1 MSRGAVMSRH
11 PMLRGALAGLGL
23 GLLWG
28 VAARVYMRL
37 LAENP
42 SFSWVGT
49 LFILGL
55 ATLLGTGLGL
65 VHSAQ
70 SEGRRRWWLL
80 ALFPGVLLFAGQG
93 MPFIPAF
100 VVGGLLFSRRHWA
113 LRALGAAGIVG
124 GVVLLWAILR
134 LDEETMLS
142 APPELMVRALVGFA
156 VLSLGI
162 AAGSSV
168 LYRRWAPRTGPVTS
182 QRREQVPVPTSSGR
196 VPEPMSAQ
204 R

>member
-1 MSRGAVMSRH
+1 MSRH

-28 VAARVYMRL
+28 VAARIYMRL
-37 LAENP
+37 VAENP

-55 ATLLGTGLGL
+55 AALLGTGLGL

-93 MPFIPAF
+93 IPFIPAF
-100 VVGGLLFSRRHWA
+100 AVGGLLFSRRHWA
-113 LRALGAAGIVG
+113 LRALGAAGTAS
-124 GVVLLWAILR
+124 GVVVLWSIMR

-142 APPELMVRALVGFA
+142 APPELITRALVGFA
-156 VLSLGI
+156 VLSLGV

-168 LYRRWAPRTGPVTS
+168 LYRRWAPRP
-182 QRREQVPVPTSSGR
+182 RRATVD
-196 VPEPMSAQ
+196 EPMDSVEATPGVAGP
-204 R
+204 RAVAT

>member
-1 MSRGAVMSRH
+1 MSRGVVLSSH

-28 VAARVYMRL
+28 VAARIYMRL

-55 ATLLGTGLGL
+55 AALLGTGLGL
-65 VHSAQ
+65 VHCAQ
-70 SEGRRRWWLL
+70 STGRRRWWLL

-100 VVGGLLFSRRHWA
+100 VVGGLLFSQRHWA
-113 LRALGAAGIVG
+113 LRALGAAGVAG
-124 GVVLLWAILR
+124 GVVLLWSILR

-142 APPELMVRALVGFA
+142 APPELVARALVGFA

-168 LYRRWAPRTGPVTS
+168 LYRRWAPRTGRVAA
-182 QRREQVPVPTSSGR
+182 QRLEQVPLPASSAR
-196 VPEPMSAQ
+196 VPDPMSAQ
-204 R
+204 L

>member
-1 MSRGAVMSRH
+1 MSRH

-28 VAARVYMRL
+28 VAARIYMRL

-55 ATLLGTGLGL
+55 AGLLGTGLGL
-65 VHSAQ
+65 VHCAQ

-100 VVGGLLFSRRHWA
+100 AVGGLLFSRRHWA
-113 LRALGAAGIVG
+113 LRALGAAGTAS

-142 APPELMVRALVGFA
+142 APPELITRALVGMA
-156 VLSLGI
+156 VLSLGV

-168 LYRRWAPRTGPVTS
+168 LYRRWAPR
-182 QRREQVPVPTSSGR
+182 RGR
-196 VPEPMSAQ
+196 ATAKESAGSVEATAGAAGQ
-204 R
+204 SAVAT

>member
-1 MSRGAVMSRH
+1 MSRH

-28 VAARVYMRL
+28 VAARIYMRL

-55 ATLLGTGLGL
+55 AALLGTGLGL
-65 VHSAQ
+65 VHCAQ

-93 MPFIPAF
+93 IPFIPAF
-100 VVGGLLFSRRHWA
+100 AVGGLLFSRRHWA
-113 LRALGAAGIVG
+113 LRALGAAGTAS
-124 GVVLLWAILR
+124 GVVVLWSIMR

-142 APPELMVRALVGFA
+142 APPELITRALVGFA
-156 VLSLGI
+156 VLSLGV

-168 LYRRWAPRTGPVTS
+168 LYRRWAPRP
-182 QRREQVPVPTSSGR
+182 RRATVD
-196 VPEPMSAQ
+196 EPMGSIEATPGVAGPSAVAT
-204 R
+204 